1 MGLGQIYDTYHSWRM
16 GVIDFK
22 FYIVVGI
29 AVVALVLLLVPS
41 SKPKAAPDQEAEVV
55 EELTNFESAAKQF
68 GDQDDKIRD
77 ARKHHYLVFG
87 KEFKDIKS
95 NLLQ

>member
-1 MGLGQIYDTYHSWRM
+1 MNFQQLLHTSKQLIMANWQM
-16 GVIDFK
+16 MLLLAAVA
-22 FYIVVGI
+22 IVVMWYCTCECSQVP
-29 AVVALVLLLVPS
+29 AVSTLENPI
-41 SKPKAAPDQEAEVV
+41 V
-55 EELTNFESAAKQF
+55 EELTNFELAAKQF

-87 KEFKDIKS
+87 KQFKDVKS